1 MTIYVNNVKTHSQMY
16 NQETPDGKLAD
27 LTESGEVVKSRV
39 SDPKHALKICQR
51 FVNDDRLRAARRA
64 KVQGAFDGNAPKAQ
78 NDLVRAGRGNDSNLN
93 FKRHRGNIMNAWTP
107 FFDMVCEVPL
117 CIDGDLE
124 YADSAQ
130 DAELMRGF
138 SEYFHSMVFNW
149 RGFDDM
155 SQLCDLQM
163 LLHGPGILAWEDS
176 LDWRPKAILA
186 GNIYFPDGTELSLD
200 NCEMAM
206 VFTPMSAGQ
215 LWRKIENE
223 KAATAAGWNV
233 EAVKSVIMDSANN
246 NSDAYGWNRDW
257 QRWNQAFKNGD
268 IYVTQTQTK
277 RISLYTLFVEEMDGT
292 ISQKIVPAK
301 DGVADYA
308 FIFDSESK
316 YEGWDQCICL
326 FPYDIG
332 ADGTYHSIKGLG
344 TDIYPFCALLNQI
357 DNSIADLVVTGIKP
371 MWQPTTNSKLE
382 DFKMVKWG
390 GGNFIPNGI
399 NPLQLNMSQGINPA
413 LQVSAAFTQTLV
425 QNTAASSQQD
435 LGAPTVEETAKGAM
449 IRAAERA
456 KISKGLYNRYMRC
469 KDRQYSEMW
478 RRATNPN
485 LKSYHPGAKEA
496 LKFQERCYKLCD
508 KLGVEREALQAVTN
522 IRANR
527 SLGLGSAAMRIE
539 IVNQLM
545 ANIDRF
551 DEVGQN
557 EIKRQFVSVM
567 TSYHSVDSIIPSLT
581 TGRDITN
588 DSALAAQ
595 EDNGFSMLGEEAEAM
610 VAPRQNHVLHLE
622 VHIPSMQKDM
632 EMCQA
637 GQQEPEECYKRLS
650 AKGKHAEEHIAK
662 LAVNPTRQKEYRA
675 FNGAMD
681 ELSAFKDEI
690 QALLEQQ
697 EEDAPPPPDQP
708 TPEMAKVQGNLAIK
722 SQKEQSTM
730 ALREQKQQFEQQM
743 KLQQAQF
750 DKALADAKVAADIN
764 RSTAESRAYTA
775 MDMEK
780 RKPKIEI
787 TEEPMSNE

>member
-1 MTIYVNNVKTHSQMY
+1 MT
-16 NQETPDGKLAD
+16 NQAPPDGKLAD
-27 LTESGEVVKSRV
+27 LTKSGEPIKSRV

-78 NDLVRAGRGNDSNLN
+78 GDLIKAGRGNDSNLN

-117 CIDGDLE
+117 CIDGDLD
-124 YADSAQ
+124 YGDAAQ

-138 SEYFHSMVFNW
+138 AEYFHSMVFNW

-163 LLHGPGILAWEDS
+163 LLHGPGVLAWEDS

-233 EAVKSVIMDSANN
+233 EAVKQVIMDSATNG
-246 NSDAYGWNRDW
+246 SEAYGWNREW

-277 RISLYTLFVEEMDGT
+277 RIQLSTLFVEEMDGT

-301 DGVADYA
+301 EGQANFD
-308 FIFDSESK
+308 FIFDSQSR

-371 MWQPTTNSKLE
+371 MWQPTTNAKLE

-413 LQVSAAFTQTLV
+413 LEVSAAFTQTLI
-425 QNTAASSQQD
+425 QNTAASNQND
-435 LGAPTVEETAKGAM
+435 LAAPTVEETAKGAM

-456 KISKGLYNRYMRC
+456 KVSKGLHNRYMRC

-478 RRATNPN
+478 RRATNPD
-485 LKSYHPGAKEA
+485 LKPWHSGAKEA

-508 KLGVEREALQAVTN
+508 KLGVEHKALQAVTG

-557 EIKRQFVSVM
+557 ELKRQFVSVM
-567 TSYHSVDSIIPSLT
+567 TSFHSVDAIVPSLT
-581 TGRDITN
+581 TGRDATN
-588 DSALAAQ
+588 DAALAAQ

-610 VAPRQNHVLHLE
+610 VVPGQNHVIHLE

-632 EMCQA
+632 AMCQA
-637 GQQEPEECYKRLS
+637 GEQAPEECDKRLE
-650 AKGKHAEEHIAK
+650 AKGKHAGEHLAK
-662 LAVNPTRQKEYRA
+662 LAGNPTRKREYKQFKMA
-675 FNGAMD
+675 LD
-681 ELSAFKDEI
+681 EMAAFKDQLE
-690 QALLEQQ
+690 AMLEQQ
-697 EEDAPPPPDQP
+697 AEDAPPPPDQP

-722 SQKEQSTM
+722 AEKEQATM
-730 ALREQKQQFEQQM
+730 QLREQKQAFDQQM

-750 DKALADAKVAADIN
+750 DAILAKAKQDAKIAMEDADTAASIN

-780 RKPKIEI
+780 AA
-787 TEEPMSNE
+787 TEKTDEK

>member
-1 MTIYVNNVKTHSQMY
+1 M
-16 NQETPDGKLAD
+16 
-27 LTESGEVVKSRV
+27 KSRV

-78 NDLVRAGRGNDSNLN
+78 SDLVRAGRGNDSNLN

-117 CIDGDLE
+117 CVDGDLD
-124 YADSAQ
+124 YGDAAQ

-138 SEYFHSMVFNW
+138 AEYFHSMVFNW

-163 LLHGPGILAWEDS
+163 LLHGPGVLAWEDS

-233 EAVKSVIMDSANN
+233 EAVKQVIMDSATTG
-246 NSDAYGWNRDW
+246 SEAYGWNREW

-268 IYVTQTQTK
+268 IYITQTQTK
-277 RISLYTLFVEEMDGT
+277 RIQLFTLFVEEMDGS

-301 DGVADYA
+301 DGQANFD
-308 FIFDSESK
+308 FIFDSKSR

-371 MWQPTTNSKLE
+371 MWQPTTNAKLE

-413 LQVSAAFTQTLV
+413 LEVSAAFTQTLI
-425 QNTAASSQQD
+425 QNTAASNQQD
-435 LGAPTVEETAKGAM
+435 LAAPTVEETAKSAM

-456 KISKGLYNRYMRC
+456 KVSKGLHNRYMRC
-469 KDRQYSEMW
+469 KDRQYAEMW
-478 RRATNPN
+478 RRAVNPN
-485 LKSYHPGAKEA
+485 LKLWHPGAKEA

-508 KLGVEREALQAVTN
+508 KLGVEHAALQAVTG

-567 TSYHSVDSIIPSLT
+567 TSFHSVDSIVPSLT
-581 TGRDITN
+581 TGRDATN
-588 DSALAAQ
+588 DAALAAQ

-610 VAPRQNHVLHLE
+610 VVPGQNHVIHLE

-637 GQQEPEECYKRLS
+637 GEQEPQVCSDRLE
-650 AKGKHAEEHIAK
+650 AKGKHAGEHLAK
-662 LAVNPTRQKEYRA
+662 LAGNPTRKQEYKQ
-675 FNGAMD
+675 FKAMLD
-681 ELSAFKDEI
+681 ELAAFQDQLESM
-690 QALLEQQ
+690 LEQQ
-697 EEDAPPPPDQP
+697 QADAPPPPDQP
-708 TPEMAKVQGNLAIK
+708 SPEMAKVQGNLEIK
-722 SQKEQSTM
+722 AQKEQATM
-730 ALREQKQQFEQQM
+730 ALREQKQQFDQQM

-750 DKALADAKVAADIN
+750 DKALADAKAAADIN

-775 MDMEK
+775 MDMK
-780 RKPKIEI
+780 KAKAA
-787 TEEPMSNE
+787 TEETDE

>member
-1 MTIYVNNVKTHSQMY
+1 
-16 NQETPDGKLAD
+16 
-27 LTESGEVVKSRV
+27 
-39 SDPKHALKICQR
+39 
-51 FVNDDRLRAARRA
+51 
-64 KVQGAFDGNAPKAQ
+64 
-78 NDLVRAGRGNDSNLN
+78 
-93 FKRHRGNIMNAWTP
+93 
-107 FFDMVCEVPL
+107 
-117 CIDGDLE
+117 
-124 YADSAQ
+124 
-130 DAELMRGF
+130 
-138 SEYFHSMVFNW
+138 
-149 RGFDDM
+149 
-155 SQLCDLQM
+155 
-163 LLHGPGILAWEDS
+163 
-176 LDWRPKAILA
+176 
-186 GNIYFPDGTELSLD
+186 
-200 NCEMAM
+200 
-206 VFTPMSAGQ
+206 
-215 LWRKIENE
+215 
-223 KAATAAGWNV
+223 
-233 EAVKSVIMDSANN
+233 
-246 NSDAYGWNRDW
+246 
-257 QRWNQAFKNGD
+257 
-268 IYVTQTQTK
+268 
-277 RISLYTLFVEEMDGT
+277 MDGT
-292 ISQKIVPAK
+292 ISQKIAPAK

-308 FIFDSESK
+308 FLFDSESK
-316 YEGWDQCICL
+316 YEGWDQCLCL

-371 MWQPTTNSKLE
+371 MWQPTTNAKLE

-496 LKFQERCYKLCD
+496 LKFQERCYRLCD

-551 DEVGQN
+551 DEIGQN

-567 TSYHSVDSIIPSLT
+567 TSYHSVDSIIPSIT
-581 TGRDITN
+581 TGRDATN

-595 EDNGFSMLGEEAEAM
+595 EDNGFSMLGEEAQAI

-637 GQQEPEECYKRLS
+637 GEQEPEECYDRLE
-650 AKGKHAEEHIAK
+650 AKGKHAEEH
-662 LAVNPTRQKEYRA
+662 LARLASNPTRQQEYRA
-675 FNGAMD
+675 FNGALD
-681 ELSAFKDEI
+681 ELAAFKDEI
-690 QALLEQQ
+690 QAMLEQQ

-708 TPEMAKVQGNLAIK
+708 TPEMAKVQGNLEIK
-722 SQKEQSTM
+722 AQKEQSTM
-730 ALREQKQQFEQQM
+730 ALRQQKQQFEQQM

-750 DKALADAKVAADIN
+750 DKALADAKAAADIN

-780 RKPKIEI
+780 RKPKIEETEVI
-787 TEEPMSNE
+787 EEPMSND